1 MYAQITD
8 TGLDIAEMKIEWFKE
23 LILIED
29 QELWKVFDREYF
41 EEWDYIK
48 ERRIYKDEAEVLKL
62 KLISEYKEIEKEW
75 LDLRRKYLMYEV
87 WEWSEL
93 IKQKLVEKWE
103 EVKVRLLNKYNELIT
118 NFWEDIIS
126 LIINV

>member
-93 IKQKLVEKWE
+93 IKQKLIEKWE

-126 LIINV
+126 LIIN